1 MTCIEDAQRECL
13 ETIKSMHS
21 DMKTVIA
28 SENGAD
34 TDKIK
39 EWKSIVHQLY
49 KDLNA
54 IRKRDAME
62 TELHNST
69 VSIMREEMRDELVQR
84 EAIAARTAERFR
96 VFCSRGTPQ
105 IASAFD
111 RAARTASSIDASVN
125 ALSCSSLMSNQ
136 GTVILHQQATSTDV

>member
-1 MTCIEDAQRECL
+1 MMSIEDAQRACL
-13 ETIKSMHS
+13 ETIKAMHG

-34 TDKIK
+34 TDKVK

-62 TELHNST
+62 TESHNLT

-84 EAIAARTAERFR
+84 EATSARTAERFR
-96 VFCSRGTPQ
+96 VFCSRGNPQ
-105 IASAFD
+105 IVSAFD
-111 RAARTASSIDASVN
+111 RAEKTASSIDASVD
-125 ALSCSSLMSNQ
+125 LSL
-136 GTVILHQQATSTDV
+136 IHI